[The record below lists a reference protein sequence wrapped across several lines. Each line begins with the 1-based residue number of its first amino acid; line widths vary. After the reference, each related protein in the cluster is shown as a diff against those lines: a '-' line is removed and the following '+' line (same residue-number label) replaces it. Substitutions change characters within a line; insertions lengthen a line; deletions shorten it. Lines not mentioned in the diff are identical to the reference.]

1 MVGWHHQLNG
11 HGFGWTP
18 GVGDGQGGLACCGSW
33 GCKEL
38 HVTKWLN
45 WTELP
50 FLSFIVHILALNSP
64 FIALIFLKRSLV
76 FPILLFSSVSLHCS
90 LKAFLSLFA
99 ILWNAAFRWIYITFS
114 PLPFTSLLC
123 SAVCKAS
130 SISHFAALYFFLFG
144 VVLVLPPVQ
153 CYEPPSIVLCILPDL
168 IPWIYS
174 SPPLYDYKGF
184 DLGHTWMP

>member
-1 MVGWHHQLNG
+1 MCGTRWVI
-11 HGFGWTP
+11 TP
-18 GVGDGQGGLACCGSW
+18 WWLS
-33 GCKEL
+33 ESLRPLL
-38 HVTKWLN
+38 HSSVYSCYLFLISVRS
-45 WTELP
+45 LP
-50 FLSFIVHILALNSP
+50 SLFFIVSILAWNVP
-64 FIALIFLKRSLV
+64 LIPPVFLKRSLV
-76 FPILLFSSVSLHCS
+76 FPILLVSSICLHCL
-90 LKAFLSLFA
+90 LKKSFLSLLA
-99 ILWNAAFRWIYITFS
+99 VPWNSAFSWVYLSLS
-114 PLPFTSLLC
+114 PLPFAFLS
-123 SAVCKAS
+123 SAICKAS